1 MQRKYFHLLFSGQY
15 RPRGGGG
22 GSGGS
27 GGNRNRSQGWVDYNY
42 DYEAAGLDKR
52 QGSANRVS
60 ITLIYDH
67 SIIRHLY
74 SQFALHVFV
83 VMCSTSMTVIS

>member
-1 MQRKYFHLLFSGQY
+1 MLLTKFHIIWPSGF
-15 RPRGGGG
+15 RGKAVGGG
-22 GSGGS
+22 GSGGSGSGS

-60 ITLIYDH
+60 LTLIYDDP
-67 SIIRHLY
+67 IIRCLH
-74 SQFALHVFV
+74 SQIALHVFV
-83 VMCSTSMTVIS
+83 VLI

>member
-1 MQRKYFHLLFSGQY
+1 MDTFSIYFSFEGQLLPKNTKELIFLEIIFVQFLGQS
-15 RPRGGGG
+15 RPPRGGGYG
-22 GSGGS
+22 

-60 ITLIYDH
+60 N
-67 SIIRHLY
+67 S
-74 SQFALHVFV
+74 
-83 VMCSTSMTVIS
+83 